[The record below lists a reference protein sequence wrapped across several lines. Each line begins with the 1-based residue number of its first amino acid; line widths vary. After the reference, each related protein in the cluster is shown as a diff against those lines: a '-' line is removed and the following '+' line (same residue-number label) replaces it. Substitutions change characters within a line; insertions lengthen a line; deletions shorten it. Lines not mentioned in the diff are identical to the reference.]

1 MWNFQG
7 TNRFLRG
14 GFDPQ
19 IIVSLWY
26 NRDIRIAICKG
37 ELYEKDKAHSVKKQL
52 SDYMGLI
59 FEIMHRFLEK
69 AEIIIIIFS
78 QNGINGRLIQAQ

>member
-1 MWNFQG
+1 MIQLRKIVFYESDQSNF
-7 TNRFLRG
+7 L
-14 GFDPQ
+14 
-19 IIVSLWY
+19 
-26 NRDIRIAICKG
+26 CKG

>member
-1 MWNFQG
+1 MVLGTENFETIG
-7 TNRFLRG
+7 KSSIG
-14 GFDPQ
+14 
-19 IIVSLWY
+19 
-26 NRDIRIAICKG
+26 ICKG